1 MLKNY
6 HDEKNL
12 NEILKINFDEIY
24 FCGGQSN
31 VKKSFVEKEN
41 ETYLSQIKPIK
52 IILEYIRLQKRKKQN
67 FYFLPQ
73 WNFWNSKK

>member
-1 MLKNY
+1 MSIFLSKKKDNLIYGVSRRKNSFFKKYNLEKKIKIKLLKNY

-31 VKKSFVEKEN
+31 VKKS
-41 ETYLSQIKPIK
+41 L
-52 IILEYIRLQKRKKQN
+52 LKKKMK
-67 FYFLPQ
+67 LI
-73 WNFWNSKK
+73 

>member
-1 MLKNY
+1 M
-6 HDEKNL
+6 KNL

-52 IILEYIRLQKRKKQN
+52 IILEYIRLQKENKTFIFASGEIFEFKK
-67 FYFLPQ
+67 
-73 WNFWNSKK
+73 